1 MKQILTNV
9 FKTFVRLATSVS
21 TKSII
26 MNVFVLKAGKETI
39 AKEVSIIVSLTPV
52 SITAT
57 VLLVQKTIRAFVK
70 MDFLEE
76 IVK

>member
-1 MKQILTNV
+1 
-9 FKTFVRLATSVS
+9 
-21 TKSII
+21 

-70 MDFLEE
+70 TDFLEE